1 MRIFSLAAVLG
12 LFLAACSSMENVRSF
27 DSFETKDTS
36 VYFVGE
42 HAPSAPAFNLAV
54 RTALGGNDRELA
66 YLLTLAQ
73 YTDAATAPAYGQYLH
88 DLRKFVGAFRFDQTL
103 RRIAQVQ
110 QEKVKVVM
118 ESAAKSKITR

>member
-1 MRIFSLAAVLG
+1 MQ
-12 LFLAACSSMENVRSF
+12 NVRSF

-66 YLLTLAQ
+66 YLLTLTQ
-73 YTDAATAPAYGQYLH
+73 YTDATTAPAYGQYLH
-88 DLRKFVGAFRFDQTL
+88 ELRKFVGGFRFDQTL
-103 RRIAQVQ
+103 RRIPQVQ
-110 QEKVKVVM
+110 QEQVKALLALV
-118 ESAAKSKITR
+118 R